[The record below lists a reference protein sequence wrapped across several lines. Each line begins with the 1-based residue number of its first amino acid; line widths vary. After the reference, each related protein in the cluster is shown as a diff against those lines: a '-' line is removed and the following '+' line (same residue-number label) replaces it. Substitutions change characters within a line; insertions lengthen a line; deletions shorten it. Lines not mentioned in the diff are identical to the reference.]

1 MYILSVTLRNE
12 ISRSKVKVFEKA
24 FYLFRRIIRMMFVF
38 LNMVLVQ
45 LMFYS
50 THPISLGLF
59 LIILSLFSGIIVI
72 KINISWFF
80 YLLVLVFLG
89 GVIVLIIYIRTLAA
103 NEKFSFKISG
113 LVNTTIL
120 ALSGS
125 LLFVMGIKRIT
136 GKMRMGVIV
145 AGSIYECVNIRRL
158 VFLMFY
164 LFLTIV
170 CVVKLVKFESGPL
183 IKRL

>member
-1 MYILSVTLRNE
+1 MMS
-12 ISRSKVKVFEKA
+12 
-24 FYLFRRIIRMMFVF
+24 MMFVF

-59 LIILSLFSGIIVI
+59 LIILSLFSGMMVM
-72 KINISWFF
+72 KMNISWFF

-89 GVIVLIIYIRTLAA
+89 GVMVLIIYMSTLAA
-103 NEKFSFKISG
+103 NEKFSFKMSG
-113 LVNTTIL
+113 LVNTIML

-125 LLFVMGIKRIT
+125 LLFVMGMKSIT
-136 GKMRMGVIV
+136 GKMSMGVMV
-145 AGSIYECVNIRRL
+145 AGSMYECVNMSSL

-164 LFLTIV
+164 LFLTMV